1 MEGTLAR
8 SSQGNTRSQTMWH
21 SPTSLCLPKANQE
34 LPLSA
39 TQIQTWSEAPLSSHL
54 GRTPGPCVGL
64 RSLFLFLQGPTA
76 AFTHHWGSEK
86 GGTSRQV
93 CKEGGKLVFSQGSS
107 HRKGAQASCRNQNG
121 FRNHSDVWFVR
132 KRVERGVL
140 FVSGN
145 CDFLLARR
153 GHGRKAEGQACKHQ
167 WPPCLRLELF
177 DLKTKNIYYQLVGL
191 RHPGIHLFITGYHEN
206 GKKQWKQFASCLRQ
220 LCLNRLYPFGTFSWR
235 TSWVPQNQ
243 GRHPFLHLE
252 IFCKSRFVDWYSSLM
267 TCSTVCKKCLHV
279 S

>member
-1 MEGTLAR
+1 MEPNGTLHHPKTGSWAGVSGR
-8 SSQGNTRSQTMWH
+8 H
-21 SPTSLCLPKANQE
+21 SGWSLLTKTPGRRWKEHWLDQAKETQEVKPCDTHQQACASPRPTKSC
-34 LPLSA
+34 LSA

-54 GRTPGPCVGL
+54 GRTPSPCVGL

-107 HRKGAQASCRNQNG
+107 HRKGAQASCLNQNW

-206 GKKQWKQFASCLRQ
+206 GKMQWKQFASCLRQ
-220 LCLNRLYPFGTFSWR
+220 LCFNRLYPFGT
-235 TSWVPQNQ
+235 
-243 GRHPFLHLE
+243 L
-252 IFCKSRFVDWYSSLM
+252 
-267 TCSTVCKKCLHV
+267 
-279 S
+279 